1 MSVEKAA
8 ALPSIAD
15 LLQQIQF
22 DIGDNVELYIIMAF
36 MAAMLTIHGVAVL
49 IIASAFHT
57 IDRFLKTIP
66 HLAGGSFISYFI
78 AILLI
83 ILTHITEIV
92 AWTYVLVAFA
102 VFPGV
107 TQTFYFVGEMYT
119 TLGFGN
125 YPLSSN
131 WQVLPILISFSGI
144 FSVSMSGAA
153 LYSMMGALLTR
164 KPGSAAPFA

>member
-1 MSVEKAA
+1 MATEKTIT
-8 ALPSIAD
+8 LPSPAE
-15 LLQQIQF
+15 LLQQLQL
-22 DIGDNVELYIIMAF
+22 DIGDNIELYLIMAF
-36 MAAMLTIHGVAVL
+36 MAVMLTLHGLAVL
-49 IIASAFHT
+49 AIASAFHAL
-57 IDRFLKTIP
+57 DRLLKTIP

-83 ILTHITEIV
+83 ILAHIIEIV

-125 YPLSSN
+125 YPLASS
-131 WQVLPILISFSGI
+131 WQILPILISFSGI

-153 LYSMMGALLTR
+153 LYSMMGALVTR
-164 KPGSAAPFA
+164 KPDSAAPSA

>member
-1 MSVEKAA
+1 MAIEKTST
-8 ALPSIAD
+8 LPSLPE
-15 LLQQIQF
+15 LLQQIQL

-49 IIASAFHT
+49 IIASAFHV
-57 IDRFLKTIP
+57 IDRFLKSIP

-83 ILTHITEIV
+83 MLAHIAEIV
-92 AWTYVLVAFA
+92 AWTYILVAFA
-102 VFPGV
+102 VFPGI

-125 YPLSSN
+125 YPLSTT
-131 WQVLPILISFSGI
+131 WQILPILISFSGV
-144 FSVSMSGAA
+144 FAVSMSGAA

-164 KPGSAAPFA
+164 KPGSPAPSA

>member
-1 MSVEKAA
+1 MTTEKIPT
-8 ALPSIAD
+8 LPSLPE
-15 LLQQIQF
+15 LLQQLQL
-22 DIGDNVELYIIMAF
+22 DIGDNIELYLIMAF
-36 MAAMLTIHGVAVL
+36 VAAMLTLHGIAVL
-49 IIASAFHT
+49 LIASAFSV
-57 IDRFLKTIP
+57 IDRFLNTIP

-83 ILTHITEIV
+83 IFTHIIEIV

-102 VFPGV
+102 VFPEV

-125 YPLSSN
+125 FPLPSG
-131 WQVLPILISFSGI
+131 WQILPILISFSGI

-153 LYSMMGALLTR
+153 LYSMMGALVTR
-164 KPGSAAPFA
+164 KPGSGAPSV

>member
-1 MSVEKAA
+1 MSAEKAT
-8 ALPSIAD
+8 ALPSIAV
-15 LLQQIQF
+15 LLQQIQL

-125 YPLSSN
+125 YPLSST
-131 WQVLPILISFSGI
+131 WQILPILISFSGV
-144 FSVSMSGAA
+144 FAVSMSGAA

-164 KPGSAAPFA
+164 KPGSAAPSA

>member
-1 MSVEKAA
+1 MSTENTVD
-8 ALPSIAD
+8 LPSLAE
-15 LLQQIQF
+15 LLGLIQE
-22 DIGDNVELYIIMAF
+22 DIGVNVELYIMV
-36 MAAMLTIHGVAVL
+36 AAMAVMLAAHGFMVL
-49 IIASAFHT
+49 VIATAFHRL
-57 IDRFLKTIP
+57 DRLLKSIP
-66 HLAGGSFISYFI
+66 YLHGGSFISYFI
-78 AILLI
+78 AILLVMM
-83 ILTHITEIV
+83 THIVEIV
-92 AWTYVLVAFA
+92 IWTYILMWMK
-102 VFPGV
+102 VFPGI

-119 TLGFGN
+119 SLGFGN

>member
-1 MSVEKAA
+1 MSTEKTV
-8 ALPSIAD
+8 ALPSIAE
-15 LLQQIQF
+15 LLHQIQL
-22 DIGDNVELYIIMAF
+22 DIGDNIELYLILAF
-36 MAAMLTIHGVAVL
+36 MAVMLTIHGISVL
-49 IIASAFHT
+49 VIASAFHSL
-57 IDRFLKTIP
+57 DRFLKTIP

-83 ILTHITEIV
+83 ILTHIGEIV

-125 YPLSSN
+125 YPLSSG
-131 WQVLPILISFSGI
+131 WQILPILISFSGV

-153 LYSMMGALLTR
+153 LYSMMGALVTR
-164 KPGSAAPFA
+164 KPGSAAPSA

>member
-1 MSVEKAA
+1 VATEKTIT
-8 ALPSIAD
+8 LPSLAE
-15 LLQQIQF
+15 LLQQLQL
-22 DIGDNVELYIIMAF
+22 DIGDNIELYLIMAF
-36 MAAMLTIHGVAVL
+36 MAIMLTLHGIAVL
-49 IIASAFHT
+49 VIASAFHA

-66 HLAGGSFISYFI
+66 YLAGGSFISYFI

-102 VFPGV
+102 VFPEI

-125 YPLSSN
+125 FPLASG
-131 WQVLPILISFSGI
+131 WQILPILISFSGI

-153 LYSMMGALLTR
+153 LYSMMGALVTR
-164 KPGSAAPFA
+164 KPGSTAPSV

>member
-1 MSVEKAA
+1 MSPEKTAT
-8 ALPSIAD
+8 LPSLAE
-15 LLQQIQF
+15 LVQQIQL
-22 DIGDNVELYIIMAF
+22 DIGNNIELYLIVAF

-49 IIASAFHT
+49 LVASAFHA

-66 HLAGGSFISYFI
+66 HVAGGSFISYFI

-83 ILTHITEIV
+83 ILTHILEIV

-107 TQTFYFVGEMYT
+107 AQTFYFVGEMYT

-125 YPLSSN
+125 YPLASA
-131 WQVLPILISFSGI
+131 WQILPILISFSGI

-153 LYSMMGALLTR
+153 LYSMMGALVTR
-164 KPGSAAPFA
+164 KPGSAAPSA

>member
-1 MSVEKAA
+1 MSTGKMTT
-8 ALPSIAD
+8 LPSLTE
-15 LLQQIQF
+15 LLQQIQL
-22 DIGDNVELYIIMAF
+22 DIGDNVELYLILAF
-36 MAAMLTIHGVAVL
+36 MAAMLTLHGIAVL
-49 IIASAFHT
+49 VIASAFRA
-57 IDRFLKTIP
+57 IDRFLKSIP
-66 HLAGGSFISYFI
+66 HLAGASFISYFI

-92 AWTYVLVAFA
+92 AWTYVLVVFA

-125 YPLSSN
+125 YPLNSA
-131 WQVLPILISFSGI
+131 WQILPILISFSGI

-153 LYSMMGALLTR
+153 LYSMMGALVTR
-164 KPGSAAPFA
+164 KSDPAAPSA

>member
-1 MSVEKAA
+1 MGIEKTAT
-8 ALPSIAD
+8 LPSLTD
-15 LLQQIQF
+15 LLQQIQL
-22 DIGDNVELYIIMAF
+22 DIGGNVELYLILAF
-36 MAAMLTIHGVAVL
+36 MAAMLTLHGISVL
-49 IIASAFHT
+49 VIASAFHV
-57 IDRFLKTIP
+57 IDRLLKSIP
-66 HLAGGSFISYFI
+66 HLAGASFISYFI

-83 ILTHITEIV
+83 ILTHITEII

-125 YPLSSN
+125 YPLASG
-131 WQVLPILISFSGI
+131 WQILPILISFSGV
-144 FSVSMSGAA
+144 FAVSMSGAA

-164 KPGSAAPFA
+164 KPGSAAPSA

>member
-1 MSVEKAA
+1 MATEKITT
-8 ALPSIAD
+8 LPSLPE
-15 LLQQIQF
+15 LLQQIQL
-22 DIGDNVELYIIMAF
+22 DIGDNVELYLIVALMAF
-36 MAAMLTIHGVAVL
+36 MLTLHGIAVL
-49 IIASAFHT
+49 VIASAFHA

-66 HLAGGSFISYFI
+66 HVAGGSFISYFI

-83 ILTHITEIV
+83 ILTHIAEIV

-125 YPLSSN
+125 YPLASS

-153 LYSMMGALLTR
+153 LYSMMGSLLTR
-164 KPGSAAPFA
+164 KPGSGVPSA

>member
-1 MSVEKAA
+1 MATEKTAS
-8 ALPSIAD
+8 LPSLAE
-15 LLQQIQF
+15 LLQQIQL

-49 IIASAFHT
+49 IIASTFHA

-83 ILTHITEIV
+83 IFTHITEIV
-92 AWTYVLVAFA
+92 AWAYVLVAFA
-102 VFPGV
+102 VFPSI

-125 YPLSSN
+125 YPLSN
-131 WQVLPILISFSGI
+131 TWQILPILISFSGV
-144 FSVSMSGAA
+144 FAVSMSGAA

-164 KPGSAAPFA
+164 KPGSAAPSA

>member
-1 MSVEKAA
+1 MSAEKAA
-8 ALPSIAD
+8 ALPSIAE
-15 LLQQIQF
+15 LLQQIQL
-22 DIGDNVELYIIMAF
+22 DIGDNIELYLIVAF
-36 MAAMLTIHGVAVL
+36 MAVMLTLHGIAVL
-49 IIASAFHT
+49 VIASAYHA
-57 IDRFLKTIP
+57 IARFLKTIP
-66 HLAGGSFISYFI
+66 HVAGGSFISYFI

-83 ILTHITEIV
+83 ILTHIAEIV

-125 YPLSSN
+125 YPLASS

-153 LYSMMGALLTR
+153 LYSMMGSLLTR
-164 KPGSAAPFA
+164 KPGSGVPSA

>member
-1 MSVEKAA
+1 MAIEKTST
-8 ALPSIAD
+8 LPSLPE
-15 LLQQIQF
+15 LLQQL
-22 DIGDNVELYIIMAF
+22 DIGSNVELNLIVAF
-36 MAAMLTIHGVAVL
+36 MAAMLTLHGLAVL
-49 IIASAFHT
+49 AIASAFHALN
-57 IDRFLKTIP
+57 RLLKTIP

-83 ILTHITEIV
+83 ILAHIIEIV

-125 YPLSSN
+125 YPLASS
-131 WQVLPILISFSGI
+131 WQILPILISFSGI

-153 LYSMMGALLTR
+153 LYSMMGGLLTR
-164 KPGSAAPFA
+164 KPGSAAPSA

>member
-1 MSVEKAA
+1 MSAEKAT

-15 LLQQIQF
+15 LLQQIQL
-22 DIGDNVELYIIMAF
+22 DIGVNVELYIIMAF

-92 AWTYVLVAFA
+92 AWTYVLVALA

-125 YPLSSN
+125 YPLGN
-131 WQVLPILISFSGI
+131 GWQILPILISFSGV
-144 FSVSMSGAA
+144 FAVSMSGAA

-164 KPGSAAPFA
+164 KSGSVAPSA

>member
-1 MSVEKAA
+1 MAIEKTTT
-8 ALPSIAD
+8 LPSLAE
-15 LLQQIQF
+15 LLQQIQL
-22 DIGDNVELYIIMAF
+22 DIGDNVELYLILAF

-49 IIASAFHT
+49 VIASAFHS
-57 IDRFLKTIP
+57 IDRFLKSIP
-66 HLAGGSFISYFI
+66 HLL

-83 ILTHITEIV
+83 ILTHIAEIV

-102 VFPGV
+102 VFPGI

-125 YPLSSN
+125 YPLNSA
-131 WQVLPILISFSGI
+131 WQVLPILISFSGV

-164 KPGSAAPFA
+164 KPGSAVPSA

>member
-1 MSVEKAA
+1 MAIEKTTT
-8 ALPSIAD
+8 LPSLPE
-15 LLQQIQF
+15 LLQQL
-22 DIGDNVELYIIMAF
+22 DIGGNVELNLIVAF
-36 MAAMLTIHGVAVL
+36 MAVMLTLHGLAVL
-49 IIASAFHT
+49 AIASAFHAL
-57 IDRFLKTIP
+57 DRLLKTIP

-83 ILTHITEIV
+83 ILAHIIEIV

-125 YPLSSN
+125 YPLASS
-131 WQVLPILISFSGI
+131 WQILPILISFSGI

-153 LYSMMGALLTR
+153 LYSMMGGLLTR
-164 KPGSAAPFA
+164 KPDSAAPSA

>member
-1 MSVEKAA
+1 VATEKTIT
-8 ALPSIAD
+8 LPSPAE
-15 LLQQIQF
+15 LLQQLQL
-22 DIGDNVELYIIMAF
+22 DIGDNIELYLIMAF
-36 MAAMLTIHGVAVL
+36 MAVMLTLHGIAVL
-49 IIASAFHT
+49 VIASAFHA

-66 HLAGGSFISYFI
+66 HLAGGSFISYFF

-125 YPLSSN
+125 YPLASS
-131 WQVLPILISFSGI
+131 WQILPILISFSGI

-153 LYSMMGALLTR
+153 LYSMMGALVTR
-164 KPGSAAPFA
+164 KPDSAAPSA